1 MNVFPKILICVLRV
15 LSAFWLYQRTLW
27 LSETQNFTSVW
38 MYALL
43 FCFQWLKSSYWNVDP
58 KITIQKKNILHHLV
72 DSIIVKR
79 HCPCQGLAYC
89 VLPQVTCLMNTKY
102 RWFLKPDGK
111 AVRMRHVW
119 GVWDGQVK
127 RNLQVKAI
135 LVIINGNIKDPGEV
149 ILEFRSFSKTW
160 QRPFPPT
167 THN

>member
-1 MNVFPKILICVLRV
+1 MLSGYTENFVTVRDTIFHFSLDVCFIIL
-15 LSAFWLYQRTLW
+15 F
-27 LSETQNFTSVW
+27 SVTGIK
-38 MYALL
+38 LL
-43 FCFQWLKSSYWNVDP
+43 KCWSKNNHS
-58 KITIQKKNILHHLV
+58 KKENILHHLV
-72 DSIIVKR
+72 DSIVVKR

-111 AVRMRHVW
+111 VVRMRHLW

-160 QRPFPPT
+160 QRPFPLT